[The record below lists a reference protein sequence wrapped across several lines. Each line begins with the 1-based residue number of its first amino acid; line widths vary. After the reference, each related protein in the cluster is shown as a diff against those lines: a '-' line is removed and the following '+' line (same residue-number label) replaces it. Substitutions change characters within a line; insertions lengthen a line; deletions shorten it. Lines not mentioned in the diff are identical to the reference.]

1 MKKVN
6 NIFEKVVTPENF
18 RIAYELAKRGKRN
31 SYGVRKFERNLEN
44 NLEALRQS
52 LINNTYRTGTYH
64 IFVKYTP
71 KERIIY
77 RLHFPHRVVH
87 HALMNILEPIW
98 VSVFTKDTYSCI
110 KGRGIHGTVRAVK
123 SALKDKENTQYCLK
137 LDISKFYPSIDHEV
151 LKSILRRKI
160 KDQRVLKILDE
171 VIDSAPGV
179 PIGNYLSQYF
189 ANLYLAYFDHFI
201 KEDKGIKYY
210 FRYADD
216 IVILHSDKE
225 FLHSLFKDISQYLF
239 DNLKL
244 TVKSNWQV
252 YPVSSRGVDFV
263 GYVFFHTHTMLRKSI
278 KKAFVAK
285 RDILKSVASYW
296 GWAKHCDSKNLINKI
311 IKKEHYDLFTRKTTK
326 VGTSRP
332 VAVAF

>member
-1 MKKVN
+1 MKRVN

-52 LINNTYRTGTYH
+52 LINNTYRTGAYH

-71 KERIIY
+71 KERLIY

-110 KGRGIHGTVRAVK
+110 KGRGIHGTARAVK
-123 SALKDKENTQYCLK
+123 SALKDVENTTYCLK

-151 LKSILRRKI
+151 LKSIVRRKI
-160 KDQRVLKILDE
+160 KDKRVLEILDE

-201 KEDKGIKYY
+201 KESKGIKYY

-216 IVILHSDKE
+216 IVILHSDKA
-225 FLHSLFKDISQYLF
+225 FLHSLLVEIRIYLL

-244 TVKSNWQV
+244 NVKNNWQV
-252 YPVSSRGVDFV
+252 FPVQCRGVDFV
-263 GYVFFHTHTMLRKSI
+263 GYVFCHTHTLLRKSI

-285 RDILKSVASYW
+285 RNILKSVASYW

-311 IKKEHYDLFTRKTTK
+311 IKKEHYDLFTRKT
-326 VGTSRP
+326 
-332 VAVAF
+332 A